1 MQILFSLLVDLL
13 PRLSVTHTI
22 IDSPPM
28 SCTELLSFA
37 SEQLR
42 NASKHVIDARELTT
56 TPRDAGLTI
65 CLHNGTLFY
74 HESHHAHAWHGEL
87 DRAYG
92 ALQVVNQ
99 WLLRT
104 RWLGTACFQHSGR
117 DDQRIISRH
126 RPGTQTLPLMLWHW
140 CNAEPS
146 CSRPISGHEHLS
158 FLWPEHDYEGTI
170 SMHQPPTRAFRASLA
185 RAKAPP
191 WNMRDDRLRYRGSLD
206 TKGFTGRAILLRCAQ
221 NGSNVSAEARRF
233 FAEQTDLSTIDWS
246 YRKINR
252 QKLGGSP
259 LKQGHGTKDMKRPPE
274 HSSPL
279 STRLSS
285 RSNISSQLPTEVS
298 MPAVTPNMVESS
310 LAAPALPWTHQ
321 MQTVP
326 STLPACGK
334 EGVVVSTCMQTVPST
349 LPAYMRMENLRLAK
363 HLLWLPG
370 GCYWSSSLNR
380 FMAMGSSL
388 TMPRDFA
395 PSFSLNAFMLLERC
409 GERCVISFNSS
420 GFQRLAI
427 CESLSSSFMEH
438 ETHTQAL
445 ARQLA
450 HFVHEQLSPD
460 CVDRYMLALL
470 EGIPQVCRAPSRDWH
485 GCKSVTAHHGVLLSP
500 QVIEHPHAIGAS
512 FEQAQSWASLNMSWP
527 RVPVTFLPFECAM
540 YMATH
545 RRLRELPGAA
555 LNALHWH
562 GCKK

>member
-1 MQILFSLLVDLL
+1 
-13 PRLSVTHTI
+13 
-22 IDSPPM
+22 
-28 SCTELLSFA
+28 
-37 SEQLR
+37 
-42 NASKHVIDARELTT
+42 
-56 TPRDAGLTI
+56 
-65 CLHNGTLFY
+65 
-74 HESHHAHAWHGEL
+74 
-87 DRAYG
+87 
-92 ALQVVNQ
+92 
-99 WLLRT
+99 
-104 RWLGTACFQHSGR
+104 
-117 DDQRIISRH
+117 
-126 RPGTQTLPLMLWHW
+126 
-140 CNAEPS
+140 
-146 CSRPISGHEHLS
+146 
-158 FLWPEHDYEGTI
+158 
-170 SMHQPPTRAFRASLA
+170 
-185 RAKAPP
+185 
-191 WNMRDDRLRYRGSLD
+191 
-206 TKGFTGRAILLRCAQ
+206 
-221 NGSNVSAEARRF
+221 
-233 FAEQTDLSTIDWS
+233 
-246 YRKINR
+246 
-252 QKLGGSP
+252 
-259 LKQGHGTKDMKRPPE
+259 
-274 HSSPL
+274 
-279 STRLSS
+279 
-285 RSNISSQLPTEVS
+285 

-321 MQTVP
+321 MKTVP

-470 EGIPQVCRAPSRDWH
+470 EGIPQEYRAPSRDRH

-562 GCKK
+562 GCTKSDCESAYSLSCSAVRGGLACFARFPAGRRAPGGEQASRRRSHPRATALGVVRTQRLSLSAPFLLKLVMCV

>member
-1 MQILFSLLVDLL
+1 MEKLFHFRSGFALALR
-13 PRLSVTHTI
+13 PRFARQ
-22 IDSPPM
+22 M
-28 SCTELLSFA
+28 SCSELLKFA

-42 NASKHVIDARELTT
+42 HASKHVIDARELTT

-104 RWLGTACFQHSGR
+104 RWRGTACFQHSGR

-146 CSRPISGHEHLS
+146 CSRPVSGREHLS

-170 SMHQPPTRAFRASLA
+170 SMHQPPTRAFRASLS

-191 WNMRDDRLRYRGSLD
+191 WNERDDRLRYRGSLD
-206 TKGFTGRAILLRCAQ
+206 MKGFTGRAILLRCAQ

-233 FAEQTDLSTIDWS
+233 FVERTDLSAIDWS

-252 QKLGGSP
+252 KKPGGSP
-259 LKQGHGTKDMKRPPE
+259 LIKPLIEPEQGTKDLERPPE
-274 HSSPL
+274 LSSPL
-279 STRLSS
+279 SPRLSS
-285 RSNISSQLPTEVS
+285 RSNISSQPPAEVR
-298 MPAVTPNMVESS
+298 MPSVTPSMVEFSS
-310 LAAPALPWTHQ
+310 AAPILPLTDRLQ
-321 MQTVP
+321 II
-326 STLPACGK
+326 
-334 EGVVVSTCMQTVPST
+334 PST
-349 LPAYMRMENLRLAK
+349 LPAYMHMENHRLAK

-395 PSFSLNAFMLLERC
+395 PSYSLNALMLLERC
-409 GERCVISFNSS
+409 GERCVISFESS
-420 GFQRLAI
+420 GFRRLAI
-427 CESLSSSFMEH
+427 CESLSSSFLEH
-438 ETHTQAL
+438 ETHAQAL

-450 HFVHEQLSPD
+450 LFVDEQLSPD
-460 CVDRYMLALL
+460 CVDRYMHALL
-470 EGIPQVCRAPSRDWH
+470 EGIPQVIEQPIRTRLARAKTQLSPQRPR
-485 GCKSVTAHHGVLLSP
+485 LSP
-500 QVIEHPHAIGAS
+500 QVIENPHAIGAS
-512 FEQAQSWASLNMSWP
+512 FEQARSWASLNMSWP
-527 RVPVTFLPFECAM
+527 SVPVTFLPFECAV

-555 LNALHWH
+555 LNALRWH
-562 GCKK
+562 GCSDSRVQRPNK

>member
-1 MQILFSLLVDLL
+1 
-13 PRLSVTHTI
+13 
-22 IDSPPM
+22 
-28 SCTELLSFA
+28 
-37 SEQLR
+37 
-42 NASKHVIDARELTT
+42 
-56 TPRDAGLTI
+56 
-65 CLHNGTLFY
+65 
-74 HESHHAHAWHGEL
+74 
-87 DRAYG
+87 
-92 ALQVVNQ
+92 
-99 WLLRT
+99 
-104 RWLGTACFQHSGR
+104 
-117 DDQRIISRH
+117 
-126 RPGTQTLPLMLWHW
+126 
-140 CNAEPS
+140 
-146 CSRPISGHEHLS
+146 
-158 FLWPEHDYEGTI
+158 
-170 SMHQPPTRAFRASLA
+170 
-185 RAKAPP
+185 
-191 WNMRDDRLRYRGSLD
+191 
-206 TKGFTGRAILLRCAQ
+206 
-221 NGSNVSAEARRF
+221 
-233 FAEQTDLSTIDWS
+233 
-246 YRKINR
+246 
-252 QKLGGSP
+252 
-259 LKQGHGTKDMKRPPE
+259 
-274 HSSPL
+274 
-279 STRLSS
+279 
-285 RSNISSQLPTEVS
+285 

-321 MQTVP
+321 
-326 STLPACGK
+326 
-334 EGVVVSTCMQTVPST
+334 MQTVPST

-470 EGIPQVCRAPSRDWH
+470 EGIPQVYRAPSRDWH